1 MATIAQTTPFSD
13 VIQQLVSDQYFN
25 QLLSAG
31 ASLPIV
37 WTTTV
42 PSTAFTVAPNGN
54 ITTNALQNPASYKA
68 SGTMIDHLGNTGL
81 WSFTLTVL
89 TDTPT
94 PQTTVIPSAALAPTG
109 IEVQVP
115 FQINP
120 ATGQVGTVNT
130 YSNIIAQHVLSVLM
144 TARGERLMLPTYGVG
159 METYTFQ
166 PDSPLIA
173 AEIQSSVESAFK
185 GWEPAVQI
193 LNVSVAQDKQNPAVM
208 NVTIEYSTPYS
219 GTNTITV
226 SLGGAVP
233 SALITTIGTFQP

>member
-31 ASLPIV
+31 ATLPIV
-37 WTTTV
+37 WTTTNV
-42 PSTAFTVAPNGN
+42 SPAFVVSPNGN
-54 ITTNALQNPASYKA
+54 ITTSALQNPGSYTA
-68 SGTMIDHLGNTGL
+68 SGTMVDANHNTGL
-81 WSFTLTVL
+81 WTFTLTVL
-89 TDTPT
+89 TATPT
-94 PQTTVIPSAALAPTG
+94 PQTTVIPTAALAPTG

-120 ATGQVGTVNT
+120 ATGQVGTVNE
-130 YSNIIAQHVLSVLM
+130 YSTIIAQHVLSILM
-144 TARGERLMLPTYGVG
+144 TATGERLMLPTYGVG

-166 PDSPLIA
+166 PDSPLVG
-173 AEIQSSVESAFK
+173 AEIQSAVQNAFT

-193 LNVSVAQDKQNPAVM
+193 LNVSVTQSPQNPAVM
-208 NVTIEYSTPYS
+208 NVTIQYSTPYS

-233 SALITTIGTFQP
+233 SAQITTIGTFNP